1 MAQKRLKDE
10 EVIIRNLSMIRI
22 FGRQG
27 QDPLTIVDFRFPP
40 VDKNIL
46 HATRSNMCMLLSL
59 RSKTRDGN

>member
-1 MAQKRLKDE
+1 
-10 EVIIRNLSMIRI
+10 MIRI

-59 RSKTRDGN
+59 RSKTRDGNWLHWSFLERVPQDKAFR